1 MITRT
6 YRAISLGYNMGR
18 QSKYDLVKAREL
30 YMSYKTLK
38 EIAEALDMPYK
49 TVQFHSAKWK
59 KDRDLMKN
67 ELLRELTENKK
78 TVLTS
83 LVGNS
88 LECVDRA
95 IADLK
100 NRKNPPSIKEARM
113 LTHIVS
119 EIDKILRLDEGEPT
133 DIIAEHKPATIIEL
147 REKLKRDPFYIE
159 DANFREIA
167 YEETI
172 TNSTNDSTNGDGGD
186 AAGSSDSDSSGE

>member
-1 MITRT
+1 
-6 YRAISLGYNMGR
+6 MGR
-18 QSKYDLVKAREL
+18 KSKYDLVKAKEL
-30 YMSYKTLK
+30 FMSYKTLK
-38 EIAEALDMPYK
+38 EIAEAVDMPYK

-59 KDRDLMKN
+59 KDRNLMKN

-159 DANFREIA
+159 DTVPLREIDYDKEA
-167 YEETI
+167 EEFITTI
-172 TNSTNDSTNGDGGD
+172 TTDANSSNGGD
-186 AAGSSDSDSSGE
+186 TSGNSDSDSSGE

>member
-1 MITRT
+1 
-6 YRAISLGYNMGR
+6 MGR

>member
-6 YRAISLGYNMGR
+6 YRAISLGCNMGR
-18 QSKYDLVKAREL
+18 KSKYDLVKAKEL
-30 YMSYKTLK
+30 FMSYKTLK

-113 LTHIVS
+113 LTHIIS

-133 DIIAEHKPATIIEL
+133 DIIAEHKPATVIEL
-147 REKLKRDPFYIE
+147 REKLKRDPFYVE
-159 DANFREIA
+159 DADFREIA
-167 YEETI
+167 YETTTDP
-172 TNSTNDSTNGDGGD
+172 TNPT
-186 AAGSSDSDSSGE
+186 SSDGDSRGTSGGENTREEGE